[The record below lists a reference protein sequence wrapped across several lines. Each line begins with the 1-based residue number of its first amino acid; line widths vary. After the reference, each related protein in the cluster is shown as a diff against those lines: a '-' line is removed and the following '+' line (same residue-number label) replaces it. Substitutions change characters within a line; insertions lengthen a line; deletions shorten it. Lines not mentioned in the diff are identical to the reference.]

1 MASTT
6 GAISAAVNGSGKSRR
21 QVSIDLGRNETFIG
35 TAIQRRRDV
44 QTSVMAEI
52 AAVCGYQLQLVG
64 HGETIVI
71 DPPTRE

>member
-1 MASTT
+1 M
-6 GAISAAVNGSGKSRR
+6 VNGSGMSRR
-21 QVSIDLGRNETFIG
+21 QVSLQLGHHENFI
-35 TAIQRRRDV
+35 TTKIQERGIPKVD
-44 QTSVMAEI
+44 TLAEI